1 MPSGSTQ
8 CSCRIHAGKAT
19 RIEAINVNQRKEK
32 KGPMNI
38 RKRGVMKGE
47 EAEES
52 WGPGERWGWGSGTA
66 SGADG
71 WISADGDRGP
81 EKRKRDGGH
90 SEESTVSCLS
100 TPLPSRAPAQSKKLE
115 NTPQLC
121 FSFLLVPLLLESG
134 DRSQGRLDFNRRPV
148 PGASTS
154 AMTAR
159 APARTPMGT
168 QT

>member
-38 RKRGVMKGE
+38 RKRGVVQSE

-52 WGPGERWGWGSGTA
+52 CGRGSGTA

-71 WISADGDRGP
+71 WISADGDRG
-81 EKRKRDGGH
+81 H
-90 SEESTVSCLS
+90 SEESTASCLS

-134 DRSQGRLDFNRRPV
+134 DRSQGRLDFNRCPV
-148 PGASTS
+148 PGPSTS
-154 AMTAR
+154 ALSAR
-159 APARTPMGT
+159 APARTPVGT

>member
-38 RKRGVMKGE
+38 RERGVMKGE

-66 SGADG
+66 PGADG

-100 TPLPSRAPAQSKKLE
+100 TPLFPLVLLLRARSWKTPLSSAFPS
-115 NTPQLC
+115 
-121 FSFLLVPLLLESG
+121 FSFLFFWKAGTGHKAALTSTGVQYQELAPPL
-134 DRSQGRLDFNRRPV
+134 
-148 PGASTS
+148 
-154 AMTAR
+154 
-159 APARTPMGT
+159 
-168 QT
+168 

>member
-19 RIEAINVNQRKEK
+19 RIEAINVNQRKEQ

-66 SGADG
+66 PGADG

-81 EKRKRDGGH
+81 EKRKRDGRSLKGREH
-90 SEESTVSCLS
+90 GLLPLHASSLSCSCSEQEAGKHPSALLF
-100 TPLPSRAPAQSKKLE
+100 LPSRS
-115 NTPQLC
+115 
-121 FSFLLVPLLLESG
+121 SSSG
-134 DRSQGRLDFNRRPV
+134 DRGPV
-148 PGASTS
+148 TSPVALTSTGVQYQEL
-154 AMTAR
+154 
-159 APARTPMGT
+159 APPL
-168 QT
+168 

>member
-38 RKRGVMKGE
+38 RKRGVVQSE

-52 WGPGERWGWGSGTA
+52 CGRGSGTA

-134 DRSQGRLDFNRRPV
+134 DRSQGRLDFNRCPV